1 MPPKVLLQLD
11 TDAVFASSFDAI
23 VAADAGA
30 EHVLRYAGVTP
41 ENVTPLVHGAMFT
54 RGGKDLASTAIFIG
68 GSDVSAAERV
78 FEQVRACFFG
88 PVRVSVMLDANGC
101 NTTAAAA
108 VVAAAKH
115 VTLSGAAVAVL
126 AGTGPVG
133 RRVAEMCA
141 IEGAEVKLASRSL
154 EKAMQAAKEVN
165 ERLAASSVRPS
176 VRGCQVN
183 RGGDSEDLFRSC
195 DAVISCGAAGVV
207 LVDAQSLAYA
217 PDSLRVAIDLNAVPP
232 LGIGGISATD
242 KAAEKLGR
250 IVYGAIGV
258 GGLKMKIHRRAI
270 QEAFESNDK
279 LLDVAEIFRLAKIV
293 ASE

>member
-11 TDAVFASSFDAI
+11 TDASFASSFDAI
-23 VAADAGA
+23 VAADSGVD
-30 EHVLRYAGVTP
+30 HLLRYAGVTP

-54 RGGKDLASTAIFIG
+54 RGGQDLASTAIFVG
-68 GSDVSAAERV
+68 GSDVTAAERV
-78 FEQVRACFFG
+78 FEQVQACFFG
-88 PVRVSVMLDANGC
+88 SVRVSVMLDANGC

-115 VTLSGAAVAVL
+115 VTLAGAAVGVL

-133 RRVAEMCA
+133 RRVAEMAA
-141 IEGAEVKLASRSL
+141 IEGAEVMLASRSL
-154 EKAMQAAKEVN
+154 EKAMLAAKEVN
-165 ERLAASSVRPS
+165 QRLVASSMRPS
-176 VRGCQVN
+176 VRGREVN

-195 DAVISCGAAGVV
+195 DAVIACGAAGVV
-207 LVDAQSLAYA
+207 LVDAQSLEYA

-242 KAAEKLGR
+242 KAAAKLGR
-250 IVYGAIGV
+250 IVYGAFGV
-258 GGLKMKIHRRAI
+258 GGLKMKIHRRVI
-270 QEAFESNDK
+270 REAFESNSQVF
-279 LLDVAEIFRLAKIV
+279 DVAEIFRLAKLV